1 MDQGTKDQ
9 IIDNAAKQVMEQ
21 PESVAVLVRVLSHVF
36 SEGYRYGLSQG
47 RHDRDFPEG

>member
-9 IIDNAAKQVMEQ
+9 IIDRAAKQIKEQ
-21 PESVAVLVRVLSHVF
+21 PDSLAVLVRVLSHVF

-47 RHDRDFPEG
+47 HHDRDFPEG